1 MTMSN
6 GGTDD
11 DEASLSRDPSLYLLY
26 EERARRLQAQVIG
39 DALTALGHFL
49 VRCGS
54 KGFRAIAGAFRV
66 RRTIAALSRLDDRT
80 LRDIG
85 VDREWIPV
93 IARALHEGNDRSDRN
108 VSHDVTPQQEIDTAP
123 CSPADHGDAANDAG
137 PRPMAA

>member
-1 MTMSN
+1 MTMKN
-6 GGTDD
+6 GVLDD
-11 DEASLSRDPSLYLLY
+11 DEASLSREPSLHPLY
-26 EERARRLQAQVIG
+26 VERAPRLQAKTIG

-66 RRTIAALSRLDDRT
+66 RRAIAELSRLDDRT

-85 VDREWIPV
+85 VDRERIPV
-93 IARALHEGNDRSDRN
+93 IARALHDRN
-108 VSHDVTPQQEIDTAP
+108 VRNDRNDVTPRQEIDTAP

>member
-1 MTMSN
+1 MTMKN
-6 GGTDD
+6 GVLDD
-11 DEASLSRDPSLYLLY
+11 DEASLSREPSLHPLNV
-26 EERARRLQAQVIG
+26 ERAPRLQALANG

-49 VRCGS
+49 VRRGS

-66 RRTIAALSRLDDRT
+66 RRAIADLSRLDDRT

-85 VDREWIPV
+85 VDRERIPA
-93 IARALHEGNDRSDRN
+93 IAQALHDGNDRDVRN
-108 VSHDVTPQQEIDTAP
+108 VRNDVTPQQEIDTAP

>member
-1 MTMSN
+1 MSN
-6 GGTDD
+6 GNLDD
-11 DEASLSRDPSLYLLY
+11 DEASLSRDPSVYRLYV
-26 EERARRLQAQVIG
+26 ERARRLRARVIG

-54 KGFRAIAGAFRV
+54 KRFRGIAGTIRV
-66 RRTIAALSRLDDRT
+66 RRTIAELSRLDDLT

-85 VDREWIPV
+85 VDRERIPV
-93 IARALHEGNDRSDRN
+93 IARALHDRN

-123 CSPADHGDAANDAG
+123 CSPADHGDAANDAE